1 MSKKMVVVEV
11 RRLLP
16 LLFLLVLLVSLS
28 IYDTFRASPAVK
40 LREIT
45 AGNEVRFTVADKGER
60 KERPIFRLVTD
71 QSSWEETAGAWG
83 IALPQYPFQPKHEAA
98 LFILHAEV
106 QNVQVA
112 ATGEQDLEVRVKV
125 DPRRDH
131 FQVVTMP
138 LKDVL
143 LEKGQTLWTFTDR
156 RGAVLEQITAGGA
169 AGTAAEP
176 ALRK

>member
-1 MSKKMVVVEV
+1 MSKKMVVLEV

-28 IYDTFRASPAVK
+28 IYDTFRASPAVNP
-40 LREIT
+40 REIT

-60 KERPIFRLVTD
+60 KERPMFRLVTD
-71 QSSWEETAGAWG
+71 QAAWEETAGTWG
-83 IALPQYPFQPKHEAA
+83 IALPQYPFQPKHEVA

-125 DPRRDH
+125 DPKRDH
-131 FQVVTMP
+131 FQVVTLP
-138 LKDVL
+138 QKDVL
-143 LEKGQTLWTFTDR
+143 LERGRTLWTFADR
-156 RGAVLEQITAGGA
+156 RGAVLDQLATGGA
-169 AGTAAEP
+169 AEATVNP
-176 ALRK
+176 APRK